1 LTALLATTPSFGE
14 ALQTPAVRLTADLHV
29 GLLGSDPSK
38 PATMAWVIEQVM
50 EGVLPFDH
58 VIAQLGLG

>member
-1 LTALLATTPSFGE
+1 
-14 ALQTPAVRLTADLHV
+14 
-29 GLLGSDPSK
+29 
-38 PATMAWVIEQVM
+38 MAWVIEQVM